1 MAKCRVTFYD
11 LQHEMRSTVKV
22 RAPTPN
28 AAARAGFAWMR
39 DNHFRAENFG
49 PIVKVEV
56 LSSTMVALPL
66 SVATGAPEKT
76 EAA

>member
-1 MAKCRVTFYD
+1 MK
-11 LQHEMRSTVKV
+11 
-22 RAPTPN
+22 
-28 AAARAGFAWMR
+28 

-49 PIVKVEV
+49 PIVKVEM
-56 LSSTMVALPL
+56 LSSAMVALPL

>member
-11 LQHEMRSTVKV
+11 LQHDMRRTVEVK
-22 RAPTPN
+22 AATPS
-28 AAARAGFAWMR
+28 AAARAGFGWMR
-39 DNHFRAENFG
+39 ENHFRAENFG

-66 SVATGAPEKT
+66 SVATEAREKT

>member
-1 MAKCRVTFYD
+1 MANCRVTFYD
-11 LQHEMRSTVKV
+11 LQHEMRRTIEV

-28 AAARAGFAWMR
+28 AAARAGFAWMK
-39 DNHFRAENFG
+39 DNHFRAEDFG
-49 PIVKVEV
+49 PIVKVEL

-66 SVATGAPEKT
+66 SVATGAQGKI